1 MSSQN
6 TRLVP
11 EPRPY
16 GRVFARV
23 VLTALFS
30 AVLLWAIVV
39 LLTQAHVEGVVAVA
53 LAVVMSGAVIAAVS
67 AWQEVRTL
75 SRSERAERKER
86 DRVKWSKDE
95 SIVGE
100 FFPLSHQMAGRDE
113 VAV

>member
-6 TRLVP
+6 TRVVP

-39 LLTQAHVEGVVAVA
+39 LLTQSHTEGVVAVA
-53 LAVVMSGAVIAAVS
+53 LAVVMSGAVIGAVS

-75 SRSERAERKER
+75 SSEERVGKTER
-86 DRVKWSKDE
+86 DQVKWTKDE
-95 SIVGE
+95 SKVE
-100 FFPLSHQMAGRDE
+100 ECFPLSHQVAGRDE